1 MFHMVRIDETDLTVI
16 RALKKN
22 ARMSVQKI
30 ARETGLAKATVHRRI
45 RKLEKSKVIRGYT
58 VVLNREQLGKDVIA
72 YVLIRTAPAADYNVM
87 LESVKNRDEVEDIAA
102 IAGDFD
108 VLIKVSAKNVK
119 ELNNFVLE
127 YVRKLPSVTHT
138 QTLMA
143 FQNTT
148 KY

>member
-1 MFHMVRIDETDLTVI
+1 MIKIDDADVTVI

-22 ARMSVQKI
+22 ARMSVQRI

-45 RKLEKSKVIRGYT
+45 RKLEKSNIIRGYT
-58 VVLNREQLGKDVIA
+58 AVLNREQLGKDIIA
-72 YVLIRTAPAADYNVM
+72 YILIRTAPAADYSVM

-108 VLIKVSAKNVK
+108 VLIKVSVKNIK

-138 QTLMA
+138 QTIMA